1 MIAATLHAAL
11 ARIVAARDA
20 SPADRIP
27 ADLTIAINAARLL
40 ADQPISEFDAFRPYR
55 GQTANRR
62 QEVVYWPEVDRRVE
76 KAERRGADR
85 VIREKKS

>member
-20 SPADRIP
+20 SPSVLP
-27 ADLTIAINAARLL
+27 ADLSMAINAARPLV
-40 ADQPISEFDAFRPYR
+40 DQPISEFDAFRPYR

-76 KAERRGADR
+76 KAERRDGDR
-85 VIREKKS
+85 VIRGKNS

>member
-20 SPADRIP
+20 SPGVLP
-27 ADLTIAINAARLL
+27 ADLSMAINAARPLV
-40 ADQPISEFDAFRPYR
+40 DQPISEFDAFRPYR

-76 KAERRGADR
+76 KAERRGGDR

>member
-20 SPADRIP
+20 SPGVRIP
-27 ADLTIAINAARLL
+27 LDLTLAINAARLL
-40 ADQPISEFDAFRPYR
+40 VDQPISEFDAFRPYR

-76 KAERRGADR
+76 KSERRDEDR
-85 VIREKKS
+85 VVRNKP

>member
-20 SPADRIP
+20 SPSVLP
-27 ADLTIAINAARLL
+27 ADLSMAINAARLL
-40 ADQPISEFDAFRPYR
+40 VDQPISEFDAFRPYR

-76 KAERRGADR
+76 KAERRGDDR